1 MSTPLES
8 KVSVLAGQALAA
20 HGLVLVQA
28 RLLGGTGRLTL
39 QVLAEKPDGSSPS
52 LDECTQASRTLSAQL
67 DVADLIQARYML
79 EVGSPGLERPL
90 VTAADYTRF
99 VGRQA
104 KLSFGSRVE
113 VGGKAVGASTGHI
126 VGADDAA
133 VRFKPLDDEAE
144 ITVPYTHI
152 RFAHLSPS
160 AEELAAMMKAANA
173 RKETG
178 AEAEETS
185 LN

>member
-1 MSTPLES
+1 MSTPLEQ
-8 KVSVLAGQALAA
+8 KVSALAEQALAA

-52 LDECTQASRTLSAQL
+52 LDECTQTSRTLSAQL
-67 DVADLIQARYML
+67 DVADLIQARYTL

-90 VTAADYTRF
+90 VTPADYVRF
-99 VGRQA
+99 TGKQA

-126 VGADDAA
+126 VAADEKSVTFKPADDANT
-133 VRFKPLDDEAE
+133 LT
-144 ITVPYTHI
+144 IPYTHI
-152 RFAHLSPS
+152 RAAHLSPS
-160 AEELAAMMKAANA
+160 TQELAAIMKAANA
-173 RKETG
+173 RKDETND
-178 AEAEETS
+178 EI
-185 LN
+185 N